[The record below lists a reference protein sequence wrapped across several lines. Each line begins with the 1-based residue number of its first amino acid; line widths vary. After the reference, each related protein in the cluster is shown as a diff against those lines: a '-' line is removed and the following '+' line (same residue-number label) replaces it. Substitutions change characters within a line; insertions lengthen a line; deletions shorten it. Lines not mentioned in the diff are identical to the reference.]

1 LAGIVASQGL
11 GDIAPAAVRGAH
23 VPGLDIKSA
32 EVSYMAMN
40 GFGDRGVRKPGD
52 VASAVVSI
60 VGASLAIIGSAFLAV
75 DLAAGSTA
83 EEWIGFSIYVFG
95 LLYCL
100 VLSAVFHFIEG
111 PRARR
116 VLEVLDDSGSFLL
129 VASSWTIICLTS
141 LRGPAGWIVFGLL
154 WGLGTL
160 GFLASLFVK
169 GRTRDVAITAYY
181 LGFTVILPLLG
192 PIQGL
197 LGEGSYP
204 WLLLAGLLYAVGLL
218 FRSRETMPYQH
229 TIWHSFVIA
238 ASICHF
244 FGVLAI
250 VA

>member
-1 LAGIVASQGL
+1 MSGFGE
-11 GDIAPAAVRGAH
+11 RGA
-23 VPGLDIKSA
+23 
-32 EVSYMAMN
+32 
-40 GFGDRGVRKPGD
+40 RKPGD

-60 VGASLAIIGSAFLAV
+60 VGAGLAVIGSVFLAV

-83 EEWIGFSIYVFG
+83 EEWVGFSIYVFG

-100 VLSAVFHFIEG
+100 VLSSVFHFLEG
-111 PRARR
+111 PGARR

-129 VASSWTIICLTS
+129 VAASWTIVCLTS
-141 LRGPAGWIVFGLL
+141 LAGAAGWIVFGLL
-154 WGLGTL
+154 WGLGVL
-160 GFLASLFVK
+160 GFLLSLFGK

-197 LGEGSYP
+197 LGDASYP

-218 FRSRETMPYQH
+218 FRSRGSMPYQH

-244 FGVLAI
+244 FAILAI

>member
-1 LAGIVASQGL
+1 
-11 GDIAPAAVRGAH
+11 
-23 VPGLDIKSA
+23 
-32 EVSYMAMN
+32 MN

-60 VGASLAIIGSAFLAV
+60 VGASLAIIGSVFLAA

-100 VLSAVFHFIEG
+100 VLSSVFHFLEG

-129 VASSWTIICLTS
+129 VAASWTIICLTS
-141 LRGPAGWIVFGLL
+141 LEGGAGWIVFGLL

-160 GFLASLFVK
+160 GFLASLFIK
-169 GRTRDVAITAYY
+169 GKTRDLAITTYY

-197 LGEGSYP
+197 LGDACYP

-218 FRSRETMPYQH
+218 FRSRESMPYQH

-244 FGVLAI
+244 FAILAV